1 MQVKVKEVKVGK
13 LDHITY
19 KILYT
24 RRKEKM
30 KIVDL
35 IESIQDNLSDDLLK
49 PTYKDMSKKHKF
61 YGHCYVASE
70 TFYHLTK
77 KLSCMGYPKRTYK
90 VYQNK
95 DSNNISHWWLAD
107 DEDNIIDITKEQY
120 TDFGVL
126 PPYKNGKRKG
136 FLTKSPSKRSQKL
149 IKTIMKQHI
158 WCCFI

>member
-1 MQVKVKEVKVGK
+1 
-13 LDHITY
+13 
-19 KILYT
+19 
-24 RRKEKM
+24 M
-30 KIVDL
+30 KIKDL

-49 PTYKDMSKKHKF
+49 PIYKDIPKKHKF

-70 TFYHLTK
+70 TFYHLT
-77 KLSCMGYPKRTYK
+77 KRTYK

-149 IKTIMKQHI
+149 MKTIMKQHI
-158 WCCFI
+158 WCCLI